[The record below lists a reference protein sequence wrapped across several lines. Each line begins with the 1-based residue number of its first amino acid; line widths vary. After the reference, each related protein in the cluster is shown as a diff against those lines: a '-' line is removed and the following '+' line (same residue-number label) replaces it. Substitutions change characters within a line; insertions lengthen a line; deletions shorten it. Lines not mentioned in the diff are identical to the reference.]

1 MSVKIKNLTGE
12 YFDLPKDYVIEATIT
27 NPLFSNKGPQTVPI
41 SFPTTANNRRLT
53 GNAQRTDK
61 AERPSATIGVIVDHG
76 AVSQSGLLAVQS
88 ASESLISAN
97 IGWDESEMYASMNK
111 TLLPDLPDLPVFSA
125 GGNDLEERRDAML
138 SHLQDVMHERILT
151 DYAIFPVVLKKDTA
165 GDNDRLYLEVINDTY
180 LTTEEEYEGGI
191 GDVSASNGAI
201 GGFRAKTNRILQRV
215 HDGNVVPFDVPKC
228 YGLSPFL
235 RVWKVLDLIF
245 SHYGFTLENNP
256 FYEHEQLR
264 KLVVLN
270 NTMDA
275 VITGY
280 LSYKDMMPDVTVENF
295 LDSLKNK
302 FRLLYFINSNT
313 RSVHLFFMRDI
324 FNLSNR
330 DEIDISRYKSAHPSI
345 NYKENKQLKLVANNE
360 IEGTEVKY
368 ESYEDFLDAF
378 NRQFHEEFP
387 NSTIDSRDSRYTLFF
402 CVWNRQYATRRPDL
416 REFNYLSTDFFNW
429 DKKDHLTYEDIKF
442 ADLSLPVLYDEK
454 TIPET
459 VNFQV
464 LMYLVDYKH
473 NHSDGSVSNKTV
485 EKEQSA
491 AKLAFAFS
499 WGKSDIVPSSSSPVY
514 NYAYASQDNRN
525 WNGRFFVDSSGKRYD
540 LSLYIQHAD
549 GLFNRFWKEY
559 DAWLRHSGHE
569 VNISLKMSEFELS
582 KIKPYRKIM
591 LDNQLYIL
599 EEARYQ
605 MGNSNKPVELKLR
618 TIRLYEPYDL
628 ESEQSIAT
636 YTDQQYYWRGE
647 SVKTPNIE
655 QRLDDLG
662 LAYTIEGYRSYD
674 EDGRS
679 ALIIL
684 PPTEEQYATQQT
696 FQSQYRYEVKWYQGH
711 TNQSLTITQT
721 VTYYPELI
729 T

>member
-1 MSVKIKNLTGE
+1 MSIKIKTTKGE
-12 YFDLPKDYVIEATIT
+12 IFDLPKEYVIESTKT
-27 NPLFSNKGPQTVPI
+27 NPLFTDKGSQTVPI
-41 SFPTTANNRRLT
+41 SFPPTGNNRRLT
-53 GNAQRTDK
+53 ENAHRPDK
-61 AERPSATIGVIVDHG
+61 AKRPSATIKVVVDNG
-76 AVSQSGLLAVQS
+76 AIQQRGLLAVQS
-88 ASESLISAN
+88 ASESFISAN

-125 GGNDLEERRDAML
+125 GGSDLDGRRTAML
-138 SHLQDVMHERILT
+138 SHLQDVMNERIVT

-165 GDNDRLYLEVINDTY
+165 GENDQVYLEVINDTFVN
-180 LTTEEEYEGGI
+180 T
-191 GDVSASNGAI
+191 GDEFVQVSASNGAI

-215 HDGNVVPFDVPKC
+215 YDGNVVPFDVPQC
-228 YGLSPFL
+228 YGISPFL
-235 RVWKVLDLIF
+235 RVWKVLELIF
-245 SHYGFTLENNP
+245 SHYGFTLENNL

-275 VITGY
+275 VLTGY
-280 LSYKDMMPDVTVENF
+280 LSYKDMMPDVTVEGF

-302 FRLLYFINSNT
+302 FGLLYFINSNT
-313 RSVHLFFMRDI
+313 RSVYFSFMRDI

-330 DEIDISRYKSAHPSI
+330 DEIDLSQYKTAPPSVT
-345 NYKENKQLKLVANNE
+345 YKENKQLKLVANNE

-368 ESYEDFLDAF
+368 ESYENFLTAFNYQFNEHFLD
-378 NRQFHEEFP
+378 
-387 NSTIDSRDSRYTLFF
+387 STFDPRYTLLFLA
-402 CVWNRQYATRRPDL
+402 WNRQYGSYRPDIGT
-416 REFNYLSTDFFNW
+416 FNYISSDFFNW
-429 DKKDHLTYEDIKF
+429 DKKADLTYEEIKF
-442 ADLSLPVLYDEK
+442 TDLSLPMLDDAG
-454 TIPET
+454 TIPT
-459 VNFQV
+459 MGNYCV

-473 NHSDGSVSNKTV
+473 NYSDVSVSNKTV
-485 EKEQSA
+485 AKEQSA

-499 WGKSDIVPSSSSPVY
+499 WGKSDIVPTSSSPIY
-514 NYAYASQDNRN
+514 NYAYASQDNRD
-525 WNGRFFVDSSGKRYD
+525 WYGYFITDASGKYYD
-540 LSLYIQHAD
+540 ISLYINHED
-549 GLFNRFWKEY
+549 GLFNRFWREY

-599 EEARYQ
+599 EELRYQ

-628 ESEQSIAT
+628 ESEQSIAI
-636 YTDQQYYWRGE
+636 YTDQKYYWRGE
-647 SVKTPNIE
+647 SVKNPETE
-655 QRLDDLG
+655 KSLDDQG
-662 LAYTIEGYRSYD
+662 REYTIEGYRSYD

-684 PPTEEQYATQQT
+684 PPTEEQYTTGQT
-696 FQSQYRYEVKWYQGH
+696 FQSKYQYEVRWRQNGLD
-711 TNQSLTITQT
+711 QSSTVIQT
-721 VTYYPELI
+721 VTYYPTLI